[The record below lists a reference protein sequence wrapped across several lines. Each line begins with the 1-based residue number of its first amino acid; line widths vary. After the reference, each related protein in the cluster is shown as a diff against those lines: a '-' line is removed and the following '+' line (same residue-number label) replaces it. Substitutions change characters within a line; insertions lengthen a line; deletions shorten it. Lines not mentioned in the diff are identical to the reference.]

1 MKKFYT
7 KRFSLICAFAASA
20 LLLGGGC
27 SEDETEPAIG
37 SKGVSSE
44 VFVSS
49 DAGSRTIKVETSGP
63 WQARLTPET
72 RLWVS
77 VDGADS
83 GETGGSLN
91 LNYRTN
97 NSLPR
102 KGTILVS
109 SARQQVVDTIYL
121 MQYGTTPLLEFKYI
135 GKQYSS
141 VSTIDS
147 VAIDTNIPLSKKI
160 YWTVVYDENSAAE
173 PWADSVRISSI
184 SGSGSPT
191 TRNSSPA
198 RHGFVCDSGMTGA
211 KITQPISQPIRVA
224 RAVRRRPAR

>member
-1 MKKFYT
+1 
-7 KRFSLICAFAASA
+7 
-20 LLLGGGC
+20 
-27 SEDETEPAIG
+27 
-37 SKGVSSE
+37 
-44 VFVSS
+44 
-49 DAGSRTIKVETSGP
+49 
-63 WQARLTPET
+63 
-72 RLWVS
+72 
-77 VDGADS
+77 
-83 GETGGSLN
+83 
-91 LNYRTN
+91 
-97 NSLPR
+97 
-102 KGTILVS
+102 
-109 SARQQVVDTIYL
+109 

-173 PWADSVRISSI
+173 PWADSVSYAQDFKY
-184 SGSGSPT
+184 SGSPT

-211 KITQPISQPIRVA
+211 KITQPISQPIRVS

>member
-83 GETGGSLN
+83 GETGGLLN

-160 YWTVVYDENSAAE
+160 YGRSFTTRIPLPNRGPTASAT
-173 PWADSVRISSI
+173 PRISSI

-198 RHGFVCDSGMTGA
+198 RHGFVCDSG
-211 KITQPISQPIRVA
+211 
-224 RAVRRRPAR
+224 